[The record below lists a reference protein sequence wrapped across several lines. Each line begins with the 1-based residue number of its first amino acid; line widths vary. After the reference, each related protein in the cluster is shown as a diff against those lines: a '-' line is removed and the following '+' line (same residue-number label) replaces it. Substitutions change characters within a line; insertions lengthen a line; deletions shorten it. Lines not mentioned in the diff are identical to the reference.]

1 MNNLNQK
8 EMAVIFKED
17 GHVYE
22 SLNENLEKDKIKWTS
37 VTSFIGMFKPIFD
50 RDGIAKKS
58 SKNKRSKWYGMK
70 PKEIIA
76 AWNSETERA
85 IELGNWYHNQR
96 EENILEFKTIER
108 DGVEV
113 PIIRPIVDN
122 AGIKIAPEQKLKN
135 GAYPELF
142 VYLKSLGLCGQAD
155 LVSIVDG
162 VINILDYKTNKE
174 IKEKG
179 YTNWEGITSKMFN
192 PISHLDE
199 CNLNHYNLQ
208 MSLYAYIIKKHNP
221 KLKVGKLQ
229 IQHVSF
235 EKEGE
240 NKFGYPITKYNDQG
254 EPIIKEIKMYNL
266 PYLKDEINSLVMW
279 LKDNPQC

>member
-1 MNNLNQK
+1 MG
-8 EMAVIFKED
+8 VIFKEK
-17 GHVYE
+17 GHIYE
-22 SLNENLEKDKIKWTS
+22 SNDEDKIKWTS
-37 VTSFIGMFKPIFD
+37 VTSFIGMFKPKFD
-50 RDGIAKKS
+50 RDGQAKKS
-58 SKNKRSKWYGMK
+58 SKNKRSKWYGMTT
-70 PKEIIA
+70 KEIKD
-76 AWNSETERA
+76 AWDGETERA
-85 IELGNWYHNQR
+85 IGLGNWYHNQR

-113 PIIRPIVDN
+113 PIIRPLINND
-122 AGIKIAPEQKLKN
+122 GIKIAPNQKLKN

-179 YTNWEGITSKMFN
+179 FTNWEGITSKMFN

-208 MSLYAYIIKKHNP
+208 MSLYAYI
-221 KLKVGKLQ
+221 KLKIGKLQ

-240 NKFGYPITKYNDQG
+240 NKFGYPITKYNDQD
-254 EPIIKEIKMYNL
+254 EPVIKKIKMYNL

>member
-1 MNNLNQK
+1 
-8 EMAVIFKED
+8 MAVIFKEE

-22 SLNENLEKDKIKWTS
+22 SNDKDKINWTS
-37 VTSFIGMFKPIFD
+37 VTSFIGMFKPKFD
-50 RDGIAKKS
+50 RNGQAKKS
-58 SKNKRSKWYGMK
+58 SKNKRSKWYGMTPDAIK
-70 PKEIIA
+70 K
-76 AWNSETERA
+76 AWDNETERA
-85 IELGNWYHNQR
+85 IDLGNWYHNQR

-113 PIIRPIVDN
+113 PIIRPLINND
-122 AGIKIAPEQKLKN
+122 GIKIAPNQKLKN

-179 YTNWEGITSKMFN
+179 FTNWEGITSKMFN

-221 KLKVGKLQ
+221 KLKIGKLQ

-240 NKFGYPITKYNDQG
+240 NKFGYPITKYNDQD
-254 EPIIKEIKMYNL
+254 EPVIKKIKMYNL